1 MGVTKV
7 PPLFYM
13 TQKPRILV
21 CSESTKVTSGFGI
34 YNKNLIE
41 GLYKTQK
48 YEIAEFAAYG
58 LIGDKEQYNIPW
70 KYYPNGI
77 NPNDHRNNE
86 YKSKAE
92 NQFGRWRFD
101 RVVLDFKPHIVIDI
115 RDYWMSYFE
124 KSSPFRKYF
133 HWILMPTIDS
143 EPQKDEWLDTYMD
156 ADAIFTYSDWG
167 AKILNKQTNNGI
179 NYIGTSSPAANEKAF
194 MPTKNIMGKKQLKK
208 SLVIDPDWFV
218 IGTIM
223 RNQKRKLFPELIK
236 AFEKLIQRLR
246 EENNS
251 KAEKVRLYLHTSFPD
266 AGWDIAELI
275 DSSSESN
282 KILISYCC
290 QKCGCLFASNF
301 AGFSQL
307 CYSCGINQAVIPS
320 IAKSIQD
327 TALGK
332 IVSSFDA
339 YIQYAICEG
348 FGMPQIEAAF
358 CGVPVVTVNYS
369 AMEDVIE
376 KIGAT
381 SIQVAT
387 KFKELE
393 TGANRVYPDI
403 DDTVNKLY
411 ELVNTPDNVLCRIG
425 QEQHDKAKK
434 LYSWDRVVQQW
445 SNYLDTVD
453 WSYYED
459 LWENSS
465 NFEDIPEIKESNIDA
480 NLTVYQNLVRLQPL
494 LEQVNLSISDYTL
507 LRLIY
512 FAENGYIVEGPSVKN
527 YKISHLIDYINNI
540 IKNYNHSHIALKYPN
555 LLTEEDYIEYANSE
569 KTK

>member
-1 MGVTKV
+1 
-7 PPLFYM
+7 M
-13 TQKPRILV
+13 THKPRILI

-34 YNKNLIE
+34 YNKHLIE

-58 LIGDKEQYNIPW
+58 LIGDKEKYNIPW
-70 KYYPNGI
+70 KYYPNCI
-77 NPNDHRNNE
+77 NPNDPRNNE
-86 YKSKAE
+86 YKSKVE

-124 KSSPFRKYF
+124 KSSSFRKYF

-167 AKILNKQTNNGI
+167 AQVLNRQTNNSI
-179 NYIGTSSPAANEKAF
+179 NYVGTSSPAANEQAF
-194 MPTKNIMGKKQLKK
+194 IAPQNIIEKKQLKK
-208 SLVIDPDWFV
+208 SLVMDPDWFI

-236 AFEKLIQRLR
+236 AFEKLVQRLR
-246 EENNS
+246 KENNS

-266 AGWDIAELI
+266 AGWDISELI
-275 DSSSESN
+275 GASPESN

-307 CYSCGINQAVIPS
+307 CYSCGANQAVIPS

-332 IVSSFDA
+332 IVASFDA

-358 CGVPVVTVNYS
+358 CGVPVMTVNYS
-369 AMEDVIE
+369 AMEDVIN

-381 SIQVAT
+381 DIQIAT

-403 DDTVNKLY
+403 NDTVNKLY
-411 ELVNTPDNVLCRIG
+411 EIINTPDNVLYRIG
-425 QEQHDKAKK
+425 REQHDKAKK
-434 LYSWDRVVQQW
+434 LYSWDNVVKQW
-445 SNYLDTVD
+445 SEYLDTVD
-453 WSYYED
+453 CSYYEN
-459 LWENSS
+459 LWESSS
-465 NFEDIPEIKESNIDA
+465 NFEDIPVIQESNIDP

-512 FAENGYIVEGPSVKN
+512 FAENGYMVEGPSVKN
-527 YKISHLIDYINNI
+527 YKINNLIDYLNNI
-540 IKNYNHSHIALKYPN
+540 IKNYNHSHIALQHPD
-555 LLTEEDYIEYANSE
+555 LLTEEDYIEYANSQR
-569 KTK
+569 TK